1 MEREGNTEQKVL
13 VAVTGASGTIYAERL
28 IQELMPRVSRLYIVA
43 SETALAVIPY
53 EMKPLRSS
61 AYSLH
66 SLLKK
71 NSFKGEHAKK
81 LAVFANND
89 VFAPV
94 ASGSS
99 APDQMVVVPCSMGT
113 LARIRTGVSQ
123 SLIERSAD
131 VVMKEGRRLILCPR
145 ETPLS
150 ILHLENML
158 SMAKMGVTILP
169 PTPAFYQQPKNM
181 DDLINFVVGKILEAM
196 GFHHDLYPAWNKKR
210 C

>member
-1 MEREGNTEQKVL
+1 MDGNRQASKIL
-13 VAVTGASGTIYAERL
+13 VAVTGASGSIYAERL
-28 IQELMPRVSRLYIVA
+28 IQELLPRVSRLYVIA

-53 EMKPLRSS
+53 EMKAGRTSHFSLRSF
-61 AYSLH
+61 
-66 SLLKK
+66 LKK
-71 NSFKGEHAKK
+71 GHYEGEHGDR
-81 LAVFANND
+81 LALFANSD
-89 VFAPV
+89 LFAPV

-99 APDQMVVVPCSMGT
+99 APDRMVVVPCSMGT

-123 SLIERSAD
+123 TLIERAAD
-131 VVMKEGRRLILCPR
+131 VVLKESRRLILCPR

-158 SMAKMGVTILP
+158 WLAKMGVTILP
-169 PTPAFYQQPKNM
+169 PTPAFYQHPKDM

-196 GFHHDLYPAWNKKR
+196 GFRHDLYPAWNEKR